1 MRVVLNGWEGPLY
14 YESVDEGSHEAAKR
28 PANFGE
34 TLAVT
39 DENFRSGV
47 SYLHLASLS
56 FLGRGVS
63 CTRVFAV
70 SSHEVVPLGVT
81 ETGSVKEPCGVVIW
95 AW

>member
-14 YESVDEGSHEAAKR
+14 YESVNEGSHEAAKR
-28 PANFGE
+28 PANVGE

-56 FLGRGVS
+56 FLGPSGTQLFACRSSLGDDSTS
-63 CTRVFAV
+63 C
-70 SSHEVVPLGVT
+70 
-81 ETGSVKEPCGVVIW
+81 
-95 AW
+95 

>member
-1 MRVVLNGWEGPLY
+1 MFSEWQLRVLLNGWEGPLY

-47 SYLHLASLS
+47 S
-56 FLGRGVS
+56 
-63 CTRVFAV
+63 
-70 SSHEVVPLGVT
+70 
-81 ETGSVKEPCGVVIW
+81 
-95 AW
+95 